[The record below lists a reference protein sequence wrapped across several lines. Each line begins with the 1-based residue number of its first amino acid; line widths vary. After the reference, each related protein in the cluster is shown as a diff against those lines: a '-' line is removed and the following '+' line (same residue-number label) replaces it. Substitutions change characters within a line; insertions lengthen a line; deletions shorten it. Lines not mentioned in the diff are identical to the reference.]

1 MNLLLFLL
9 LPLFSLAKDPSFE
22 ILGTM
27 APSASA
33 KGSYFTYSIRVKRA
47 DKGDIRELVKVWK
60 AKGKFKTFEGDEIVQ
75 REGGYWGFPYTDRPG
90 EGLLQILFFTEFDQP
105 AGLYGFE
112 GKLIN
117 EGKEIQLP
125 VQWVEVSP
133 R

>member
-1 MNLLLFLL
+1 MNVLLFLV
-9 LPLFSLAKDPSFE
+9 LPLFVFAKDPSFE
-22 ILGTM
+22 ILGTT

-47 DKGDIRELVKVWK
+47 DKGDIRELVKIWK
-60 AKGKFKTFEGDEIVQ
+60 AKGKFKTFEGDEILP
-75 REGGYWGFPYTDRPG
+75 REGGYWGFPFADRPG

-112 GKLIN
+112 GKLIH